1 MGPHNTPIVV
11 GNDPV
16 CQNFTGLLGQN
27 EYNPNMQLF
36 QPAEAVSSLSVLQ
49 NVIIVFTNGLF
60 QDDQSTGNRKRDLKM
75 DNKEEAKN

>member
-1 MGPHNTPIVV
+1 
-11 GNDPV
+11 
-16 CQNFTGLLGQN
+16 
-27 EYNPNMQLF
+27 MQLF

-60 QDDQSTGNRKRDLKM
+60 QDDQSTGNGKRDLKM